1 MIEIGR
7 HIEILLLENDCVIVP
22 GLGGFMTN
30 HVVARYDEADG
41 LFLPPLRTLG
51 FNPKLKVND
60 SLLAQSYIEAYD
72 ISYPE
77 AMHRIEDEVNEL
89 RQRLKNEG
97 SYELNGVGV
106 LSMNDDGNYEFEPCE
121 AGLLTPH
128 LYALDSFEIE
138 PVKKAV
144 EIPIATPV
152 EAEPSDV
159 KATTETAALKAV
171 VEEEPMAEEAEEGE
185 ARTVRIR
192 VSVLRNLAA
201 AAIAIV
207 AFLLFSTPLG
217 SDKPMTAAIDSGL
230 LKKIMPK
237 EMVSGNA
244 TVKEIATRTVEEK
257 VAEQKVTSEE
267 QAAPSALPSKP
278 NVFYTLVLASHVTKK
293 NAADYVEQ
301 LAKDGFAGASVVTK
315 TSTKVIY
322 GSYRSE
328 GAAYQALNKL
338 RSYKPF
344 QEAWVLKMRG
354 E

>member
-77 AMHRIEDEVNEL
+77 AMHRIEDEVND
-89 RQRLKNEG
+89 
-97 SYELNGVGV
+97 VGV

-244 TVKEIATRTVEEK
+244 TVKEIATRTVPEK

-322 GSYRSE
+322 GNYRSE

-344 QEAWVLKMRG
+344 QEAWVLKMK
-354 E
+354 